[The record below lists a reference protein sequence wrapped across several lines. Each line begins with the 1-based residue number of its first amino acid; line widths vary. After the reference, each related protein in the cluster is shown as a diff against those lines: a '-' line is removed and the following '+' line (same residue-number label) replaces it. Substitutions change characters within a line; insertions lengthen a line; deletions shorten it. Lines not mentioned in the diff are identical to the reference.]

1 VETLLDQPAAAD
13 DAPNLAEMAGARR
26 DLYRF
31 LSAAFLAEPSPDFLG
46 HLCDDAFQAALA
58 EWFSPTVVENF
69 QRVAESCSADF
80 QSAVSPTSSRQSAG
94 ESGGAEVAQDSR
106 IGNPRYSR
114 LETRATKQPNCAGL
128 EHFSRA
134 ARREFTNLFLVPG
147 GQHIAPYES
156 VFRDT
161 REIDGREVSGLLM
174 GQSALDVQQWYR
186 LAALEIS
193 RDFKELPDHIGL
205 EFHYLAYL
213 CDREQA
219 FGDAGDTAK
228 QTRAREMQRDFL
240 KAHVLSWL
248 GDLAEKIR
256 ATAVLPLYPA
266 IASLAVEFC
275 QKHLAA
281 LEALLGPSTGASV
294 PARPA

>member
-1 VETLLDQPAAAD
+1 MDQPAAAD
-13 DAPNLAEMAGARR
+13 DAPNLAELAVARR

-31 LSAAFLAEPSPDFLG
+31 LSAAFLTEPSPDFLA
-46 HLCDDAFQAALA
+46 HLRDDSFHAALA
-58 EWFSPTVVENF
+58 EWFSADVVENF
-69 QRVAESCSADF
+69 QRVSEAMDAEKFS
-80 QSAVSPTSSRQSAG
+80 
-94 ESGGAEVAQDSR
+94 DS
-106 IGNPRYSR
+106 
-114 LETRATKQPNCAGL
+114 
-128 EHFSRA
+128 

-161 REIDGREVSGLLM
+161 REIEGREISGLLM

-193 RDFKELPDHIGL
+193 ADFKELPDHIGL
-205 EFHYLAYL
+205 ELHYLAYL

-219 FGDAGDTAK
+219 FGDAGDSVK

-248 GDLAEKIR
+248 GDLTEKICTK
-256 ATAVLPLYPA
+256 AALPLYPA

-275 QKHLAA
+275 QNDLAT
-281 LEALLGPSTGASV
+281 LESVVGPSCGKSV
-294 PARPA
+294 PAYPG

>member
-1 VETLLDQPAAAD
+1 METLLTQPAEAD
-13 DAPNLAEMAGARR
+13 DAPNPAEMAVARR

-31 LSAAFLAEPSPDFLG
+31 LSAAFLAEPSPDFLA
-46 HLCDDAFQAALA
+46 HLRDDSFQVALA
-58 EWFSPTVVENF
+58 EWFSADVSEKF
-69 QRVAESCSADF
+69 QRVSESCSADF

-94 ESGGAEVAQDSR
+94 LPDGAEVAQDSR
-106 IGNPRYSR
+106 IGNSRYSR
-114 LETRATKQPNCAGL
+114 LEVCATKPDCAGL
-128 EHFSRA
+128 EDFSRA
-134 ARREFTNLFLVPG
+134 ARLEFTNLFLVPG

-161 REIDGREVSGLLM
+161 REIEGKEISGMLM

-193 RDFKELPDHIGL
+193 SDFKELPDHIGL

-219 FGDAGDTAK
+219 FGDAGDYAK

-256 ATAVLPLYPA
+256 AKAALPLYPA

-275 QKHLAA
+275 QNDLAT
-281 LEALLGPSTGASV
+281 LESALGPSCGKSV
-294 PARPA
+294 PIYPG

>member
-1 VETLLDQPAAAD
+1 MEALLNNPA
-13 DAPNLAEMAGARR
+13 DAGGAQNLAELALARR

-31 LSAAFLAEPSPDFLG
+31 LSAVFLESPGPELLA
-46 HLCDDAFQAALA
+46 HLREDGFQTALA
-58 EWFSPTVVENF
+58 EWFSPAVVENF
-69 QRVAESCSADF
+69 QRVAEAMDAEEFSNSA
-80 QSAVSPTSSRQSAG
+80 
-94 ESGGAEVAQDSR
+94 
-106 IGNPRYSR
+106 R
-114 LETRATKQPNCAGL
+114 L
-128 EHFSRA
+128 
-134 ARREFTNLFLVPG
+134 EFTNLFLVPG

-156 VFRDT
+156 VFRDR

-174 GQSALDVQQWYR
+174 GQSAVDVQQWYR

-193 RDFKELPDHIGL
+193 GDFKELPDHIGL

-219 FGDAGDTAK
+219 FGDAGDSAK

-248 GDLAEKIR
+248 GGLAEKIR
-256 ATAVLPLYPA
+256 AKAALPLYPA

-275 QKHLAA
+275 QSELRT
-281 LEALLGPSTGASV
+281 LESVLGTSCGKPI
-294 PARPA
+294 PAYAN

>member
-1 VETLLDQPAAAD
+1 METLLNQPAEAD
-13 DAPNLAEMAGARR
+13 DAPNLAEMALARR

-31 LSAAFLAEPSPDFLG
+31 LSAAFLAEPGPELLA
-46 HLCDDAFQAALA
+46 HLCDDSFQAALA
-58 EWFSPTVVENF
+58 EWFSADVAENF
-69 QRVAESCSADF
+69 QRVAEAMDAEGFSNSA
-80 QSAVSPTSSRQSAG
+80 
-94 ESGGAEVAQDSR
+94 
-106 IGNPRYSR
+106 R
-114 LETRATKQPNCAGL
+114 L
-128 EHFSRA
+128 
-134 ARREFTNLFLVPG
+134 EFTNLFLVPG
-147 GQHIAPYES
+147 GQHIASYES

-161 REIDGREVSGLLM
+161 REIEGQEISGLLM

-193 RDFKELPDHIGL
+193 ADFKELPDHIGL

-219 FGDAGDTAK
+219 FGDAGDSAK

-256 ATAVLPLYPA
+256 AKATLPLYPA

-275 QKHLAA
+275 QNDLAT
-281 LEALLGPSTGASV
+281 LESVVGPSSGKPV
-294 PARPA
+294 PAYAN

>member
-1 VETLLDQPAAAD
+1 MNQPADAD
-13 DAPNLAEMAGARR
+13 GAQDLAEMVLARR

-31 LSAAFLAEPSPDFLG
+31 LSTAFLESPGPELLE
-46 HLCDDAFQAALA
+46 HLRDDAFQAALA
-58 EWFSPTVVENF
+58 DWFSPTVVENF
-69 QRVAESCSADF
+69 QHVAEAMDAEGFSNSA
-80 QSAVSPTSSRQSAG
+80 
-94 ESGGAEVAQDSR
+94 
-106 IGNPRYSR
+106 R
-114 LETRATKQPNCAGL
+114 L
-128 EHFSRA
+128 
-134 ARREFTNLFLVPG
+134 EFTNLFLVPG

-161 REIDGREVSGLLM
+161 REIEGREISGLLM

-193 RDFKELPDHIGL
+193 SDFKELPDHIGL

-219 FGDAGDTAK
+219 FGDAGDSAK

-248 GDLAEKIR
+248 GALAEKIR
-256 ATAVLPLYPA
+256 AKAALPLYPA

-275 QKHLAA
+275 QNDLAT
-281 LEALLGPSTGASV
+281 LEAVLGPSSGKPI
-294 PARPA
+294 PAYAN

>member
-1 VETLLDQPAAAD
+1 VETLLTQPAEAD
-13 DAPNLAEMAGARR
+13 DAPNPAEMAVARR

-31 LSAAFLAEPSPDFLG
+31 LSAAFLAEPGPDFLAR
-46 HLCDDAFQAALA
+46 LREESFQAALA
-58 EWFSPTVVENF
+58 EWFSADVSEKF
-69 QRVAESCSADF
+69 QRVSEAMDAEGFSNSA
-80 QSAVSPTSSRQSAG
+80 
-94 ESGGAEVAQDSR
+94 
-106 IGNPRYSR
+106 R
-114 LETRATKQPNCAGL
+114 L
-128 EHFSRA
+128 
-134 ARREFTNLFLVPG
+134 EFTNLFLVPG

-161 REIDGREVSGLLM
+161 REIEGKEISGMLM
-174 GQSALDVQQWYR
+174 GQSAIDVQQWYR

-193 RDFKELPDHIGL
+193 SDFKELPDHIGL

-219 FGDAGDTAK
+219 FGDAGDSAK

-256 ATAVLPLYPA
+256 AKAALSLYPA

-275 QKHLAA
+275 QNDLAT
-281 LEALLGPSTGASV
+281 LESALGPSCGKSV
-294 PARPA
+294 PVYPG

>member
-1 VETLLDQPAAAD
+1 VETLPDQPAAAD
-13 DAPNLAEMAGARR
+13 DAPNLAEMAVARR

-31 LSAAFLAEPSPDFLG
+31 LSAAFLEAPRPELLA
-46 HLCDDAFQAALA
+46 HLRDDDFQAALA

-69 QRVAESCSADF
+69 QRVAEAMDAETFSDSA
-80 QSAVSPTSSRQSAG
+80 
-94 ESGGAEVAQDSR
+94 
-106 IGNPRYSR
+106 R
-114 LETRATKQPNCAGL
+114 L
-128 EHFSRA
+128 
-134 ARREFTNLFLVPG
+134 EFTNLFLVPG

-186 LAALEIS
+186 LAALEIRS
-193 RDFKELPDHIGL
+193 DFKELPDHIGL

-219 FGDAGDTAK
+219 FGDAGDSAK

-256 ATAVLPLYPA
+256 AKAKLPLYPA

-275 QKHLAA
+275 QRDLAT
-281 LEALLGPSTGASV
+281 LEAALGPSSGKPI
-294 PARPA
+294 PAYVN

>member
-1 VETLLDQPAAAD
+1 MDQPAEAD
-13 DAPNLAEMAGARR
+13 DAPNLPEMASARR

-31 LSAAFLAEPSPDFLG
+31 LSAAFLAEPSPDFLA
-46 HLCDDAFQAALA
+46 HLRDEPFQAALA
-58 EWFSPTVVENF
+58 ESFSADVAENF
-69 QRVAESCSADF
+69 QRVADAMDAEK
-80 QSAVSPTSSRQSAG
+80 SSDCA
-94 ESGGAEVAQDSR
+94 
-106 IGNPRYSR
+106 R
-114 LETRATKQPNCAGL
+114 L
-128 EHFSRA
+128 
-134 ARREFTNLFLVPG
+134 EFTNLFLVPG

-161 REIDGREVSGLLM
+161 REIEGKEISGLLM

-205 EFHYLAYL
+205 ELHYLAYL

-219 FGDAGDTAK
+219 FGEAGDSAK
-228 QTRAREMQRDFL
+228 KNRAREMQRDFL

-256 ATAVLPLYPA
+256 AQAALPLYPA
-266 IASLAVEFC
+266 IAALAVEFC
-275 QKHLAA
+275 QNDLAT
-281 LEALLGPSTGASV
+281 LEAALGPSGGKSV
-294 PARPA
+294 PAYPG